1 MPGVVIDGHDFF
13 AVYEV
18 TGEAI
23 RRAREGG
30 GPTLIECKVNR
41 YYGHFEGDAQTYRAD
56 NEVENLREE
65 KDCLKLF
72 ADRVVLAGLVDKEE
86 LEKIDEQVRTLID
99 EAVEEAKAAPDPKE
113 NDLLTDVY
121 VSY

>member
-1 MPGVVIDGHDFF
+1 M
-13 AVYEV
+13 
-18 TGEAI
+18 
-23 RRAREGG
+23 
-30 GPTLIECKVNR
+30 
-41 YYGHFEGDAQTYRAD
+41 
-56 NEVENLREE
+56 
-65 KDCLKLF
+65 
-72 ADRVVLAGLVDKEE
+72 DKEE